1 MITIEFEK
9 QMRIDIDQIP
19 VSVNAIYKR
28 AKMRSGKPGM
38 YMTQKAKQF
47 KEELAWSAK
56 MASKK
61 YNWKFFKEN
70 RFFYVDLYFTFK
82 SKKRFVDPNNTHKV
96 TLDALEGILF
106 ENDKWALTRDM
117 DAKFGDKEHLTI
129 VLRIPKIKEEK

>member
-1 MITIEFEK
+1 MDK
-9 QMRIDIDQIP
+9 IP
-19 VSVNAIYKR
+19 ISVNAAYKR

-38 YMTQKAKQF
+38 YMSQKAREY

-56 MASKK
+56 LASKK
-61 YNWKFFKEN
+61 YNWKLFKEK

-82 SKKRFVDPNNTHKV
+82 SKKRFVDPNNTHKI

-117 DAKFGDKEHLTI
+117 NAEFGNKEHLTI
-129 VLRIPKIKEEK
+129 IIRIPKKEEE